1 MRLIVVIAIILVFLA
16 YVGGYHAARS
26 ANSVIVVTFSISGN
40 RTNVCTCF
48 IAFGAK
54 RPIQCSL
61 FYLFYPLGR
70 LEKLCT
76 RREYELEYF
85 STPLGPPHEIR

>member
-26 ANSVIVVTFSISGN
+26 ANSAVVVTTSISGN

-48 IAFGAK
+48 LAFGTK
-54 RPIQCSL
+54 RPIQYPL

-70 LEKLCT
+70 LDKYCN
-76 RREYELEYF
+76 RREYTLTDF
-85 STPLGPPHEIR
+85 SVPGAPPHTIR